1 MGPYITGRGP
11 PPTTFSEVSP
21 PPSPRRFA
29 PRPKRQQKNVMVT
42 GGVIQHTWMDGLWM
56 NEWMDEKHVYIYIIY
71 INEYCKHIQKH
82 IAKLV
87 ARLSLPELHL
97 WDPLEGF
104 TNESWL
110 PKPNV
115 QFSNDCQSYEALSK
129 KKQGRQ

>member
-1 MGPYITGRGP
+1 M
-11 PPTTFSEVSP
+11 
-21 PPSPRRFA
+21 
-29 PRPKRQQKNVMVT
+29 KNMC
-42 GGVIQHTWMDGLWM
+42 
-56 NEWMDEKHVYIYIIY
+56 IY
-71 INEYCKHIQKH
+71 INEYYKHIQKH

-87 ARLSLPELHL
+87 ARLSLPQLHL

-129 KKQGRQ
+129 KKTGGGNEHLPSSGYQQTSLMAIIVKQEIASTSLNGVNGMASYIPPPN